1 VPSRPVRNPRYVVEV
16 APGGWEIVD
25 LGPDRRGHWVVGT
38 TDDHEVARRW
48 ADYAAADADRTP
60 DGFSGDDTA
69 VDPAG
74 STDGYHGDRAA
85 PDVLDEDSDDDS
97 ANLTV
102 EISLAIRMVEFDQ
115 LGLCWRVNDDKT
127 PYENPYELD
136 SDDSY
141 GDPGILV
148 NIQDRFDGAL
158 QIFTDW
164 KGRVSVRF
172 FDGAELGRSFRR
184 QRLFDAQPLFDEHD
198 KITWVRQNFLA
209 GAGDLVP
216 FQVLVALLGSGGA
229 GAVLAAVLG
238 KFLLRHKH
246 KKVEFYV
253 NGELKSAHG
262 YTASEFGTILRA
274 VRLSGET
281 TEIVRGQLRDN
292 PVDAEM
298 DRDAFEEAL
307 MNAFE
312 AVVDNYDHLLL
323 EDDAHPDDADPEDDP
338 PAP

>member
-1 VPSRPVRNPRYVVEV
+1 VEV

-25 LGPDRRGHWVVGT
+25 LGPDRRGRCVVGT
-38 TDDHEVARRW
+38 TDDQKVARRW
-48 ADYAAADADRTP
+48 ADYASADADRSP
-60 DGFSGDDTA
+60 DGLTA
-69 VDPAG
+69 D
-74 STDGYHGDRAA
+74 
-85 PDVLDEDSDDDS
+85 DSDDDS

-102 EISLAIRMVEFDQ
+102 EISLAIRMAEFDQ
-115 LGLCWRVNDDKT
+115 LGMCWRVNDDKT
-127 PYENPYELD
+127 PYENPYELGT
-136 SDDSY
+136 DDSY

-148 NIQDRFDGAL
+148 NVQDRSDGAL

-172 FDGAELGRSFRR
+172 FDGSEPSRSFVR
-184 QRLFDAQPLFDEHD
+184 QQLFNAQPLFDEHD
-198 KITWVRQNFLA
+198 KVTWVRQNFLA
-209 GAGDLVP
+209 GAGDLVS

-246 KKVEFYV
+246 KRVEFYV

-281 TEIVRGQLRDN
+281 TDVVHGLLRDN
-292 PVDAEM
+292 PVDAET
-298 DRDAFEEAL
+298 DRGAFEEEL
-307 MNAFE
+307 LKAFE
-312 AVVDNYDHLLL
+312 AAIDQYVHLLL
-323 EDDAHPDDADPEDDP
+323 EDDAHADDAAPDDDA